1 MAKYAARRPLSHR
14 DFLILFA
21 LLDGERHG
29 YVLMKDVEEQS
40 EGVVRIDPANLYRSV
55 RRMLDRGLIEESDRR
70 PAPEA
75 DDERRRYYRI
85 TDSGRNAVAEEAY
98 FAM

>member
-1 MAKYAARRPLSHR
+1 MAKYTARKPLSHR

-70 PAPEA
+70 PARSAA
-75 DDERRRYYRI
+75 D
-85 TDSGRNAVAEEAY
+85 GRT
-98 FAM
+98 